1 METFRKFV
9 TGWFGKGLLVL
20 FTVPFA
26 LLGVESYF
34 AYSGSPNAAHV
45 VNGDSISKEDLD
57 AQIQSL
63 QRTYLA
69 AVNGDASLLN
79 QEFIKK
85 AALNNLIS
93 RQLLLQQAEKL
104 GISLSVAQVEQM
116 LAQSAQLQE
125 NGVFSPKKYEEYLR
139 ATRQTNES
147 FVAQVRQDQAVQMLV
162 TGLNASLVNQ
172 KDVQQLINLASE
184 QRHLYLASIPL
195 TEYRQ
200 TVQATDDAIKS
211 YYEKHKQQF
220 TQLAQAEV
228 EYIVVKPEQL
238 NAQVPAVTE
247 DELKQAY
254 QNYVQNLPR
263 TVKHILITTTGR
275 TDAEAKQRADEAY
288 AKLKAG
294 ASFAEVAKTY
304 SEDAD
309 SKDNGG
315 VISHYEKGSVS
326 ESFDQAILSSG
337 NGEALQPIKTNFGY
351 HIIASEAPRNVASF
365 DSMKAQL
372 TQQVQKQN
380 TETAS
385 VEAINK
391 LNEDVIGSD
400 SLETI
405 QQAIKGTTIEHAKMI
420 ANKQHPILSQAV
432 VKNRIFSEEAKNGAH
447 RVSSSLQLASGDV
460 VWFKVKHYTPA
471 GIQPLENVKDRVKQQ
486 VLNEKAA
493 NNAKAKLDK
502 TLADFKTRPAKEVV
516 AESQL
521 KFEDAGLVSRGQNL
535 LAQVQNVAFSLP
547 APKEGQWSVNTLALG
562 NELLVIAVSEV
573 KSANTET
580 KEQLQQYTP
589 LYRQYY
595 AQRDLADYIEYL
607 KSTAK
612 IKDMQ
617 AE

>member
-1 METFRKFV
+1 MEVFRKFV

-20 FTVPFA
+20 FTIPFA
-26 LLGVESYF
+26 LLGIEGYF
-34 AYSGSPNAAHV
+34 AQSGSPNAAHV

-63 QRTYLA
+63 QQTYLQV
-69 AVNGDASLLN
+69 VNGDASLLDQN
-79 QEFIKK
+79 FIRK

-104 GISLSVAQVEQM
+104 GISLSVAQIEQM

-139 ATRQTNES
+139 ATKQTNES

-172 KDVQQLINLASE
+172 KDIQQLISLASE

-195 TEYRQ
+195 AEYRQ
-200 TVQATDDAIKS
+200 TLQATDEEIKT

-228 EYIVVKPEQL
+228 DYIIVKPEQL
-238 NAQVPAVTE
+238 HTQANPVTE

-254 QNYVQNLPR
+254 QQYVQNLPR

-275 TDAEAKQRADEAY
+275 SEAEAKQRADEAY

-294 ASFAEVAKTY
+294 TPFAEVAKTY
-304 SEDAD
+304 SEDVD
-309 SKDNGG
+309 SKDKGG

-326 ESFDQAILSSG
+326 ESFDQAIQASH
-337 NGEALQPIKTNFGY
+337 GEATQPIKTNFGY
-351 HIIASEAPRNVASF
+351 HIIASEAPSTVASF
-365 DSMKAQL
+365 DSLKAQL
-372 TQQVQKQN
+372 TQQVQKKN
-380 TETAS
+380 AETAS

-400 SLETI
+400 SLETV
-405 QQAIKGTTIEHAKMI
+405 QQAIKGTTIEHAKLI
-420 ANKQHPILSQAV
+420 ANTKHPILSQAM
-432 VKNRIFSEEAKNGAH
+432 VKNRIFSEEAKNGEH
-447 RVSSSLQLASGDV
+447 RVSSSLQLVTGEV
-460 VWFKVKHYTPA
+460 VWLKVKSYTPA
-471 GIQPLENVKDRVKQQ
+471 GIQPLDVVKDRVKQQ

-493 NNAKAKLDK
+493 TSAKAKLEK
-502 TLADFKTRPAKEVV
+502 TLADFKTRSAQEVV
-516 AESQL
+516 TESSL

-535 LAQVQNVAFSLP
+535 LPQVQNVAFSLP
-547 APKEGQWSVNTLALG
+547 DPKDGQWSVGTLAMG

-573 KSANTET
+573 KSINTET

-607 KSTAK
+607 KSTAN
-612 IKDMQ
+612 IKDIQ
-617 AE
+617 SQ